1 VKSDGK
7 CDRAD
12 CRTEHDRCGDKH
24 GVPQDD
30 ALDFKCGHAGVVHR
44 RDAPATMAPPSHG
57 PWRQFG
63 VSDTAS
69 PAPVRKIAATSD
81 SMVKTIL

>member
-1 VKSDGK
+1 
-7 CDRAD
+7 
-12 CRTEHDRCGDKH
+12 
-24 GVPQDD
+24 
-30 ALDFKCGHAGVVHR
+30 
-44 RDAPATMAPPSHG
+44 MAPPSHG

>member
-1 VKSDGK
+1 
-7 CDRAD
+7 
-12 CRTEHDRCGDKH
+12 
-24 GVPQDD
+24 
-30 ALDFKCGHAGVVHR
+30 
-44 RDAPATMAPPSHG
+44 MAPPSHG

-69 PAPVRKIAATSD
+69 PSPVRKIAATSD